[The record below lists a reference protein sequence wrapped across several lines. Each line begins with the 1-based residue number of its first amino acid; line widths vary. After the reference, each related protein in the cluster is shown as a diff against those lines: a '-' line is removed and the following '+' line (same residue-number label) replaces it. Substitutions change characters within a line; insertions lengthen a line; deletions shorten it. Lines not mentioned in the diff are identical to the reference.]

1 MKKLFDV
8 VVWETEWLYAM
19 TSDTEVPSRGKAYW
33 GNDGKLVASFN
44 SIRTAMR
51 VCKELKESAKMEK
64 PRPVDIGGGVEF
76 TPRKS
81 SPGSY
86 RSSEIGFGVVLN
98 DRDYIF

>member
-8 VVWETEWLYAM
+8 VIWETEWFASF

-51 VCKELKESAKMEK
+51 VCRELKASIKSAT
-64 PRPVDIGGGVEF
+64 PRPVDIGGGQTY
-76 TPRKS
+76 TPKRRGMPRGNEAS
-81 SPGSY
+81 
-86 RSSEIGFGVVLN
+86 FGVVIN
-98 DRDYIF
+98 DRDFIL